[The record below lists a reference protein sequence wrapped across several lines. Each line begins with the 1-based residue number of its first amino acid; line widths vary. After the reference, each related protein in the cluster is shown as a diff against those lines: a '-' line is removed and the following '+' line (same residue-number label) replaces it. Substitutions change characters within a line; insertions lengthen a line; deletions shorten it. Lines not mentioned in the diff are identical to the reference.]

1 MDVMIGHAS
10 GDERHKLRGGKA
22 GEQNGREVYIRT
34 WYNRPW
40 TYVIEF
46 KDPEMAER
54 AAYCMERACAN
65 KHIGY
70 NQDRRNTL
78 LYEARKYGY
87 DPGKVTKDVDTD
99 CSALAALC
107 CMYAGI
113 PESVLYTGG
122 NSAYTGNLR
131 TLLKKTGK
139 VNVYTEKK
147 RLTSGDY
154 NHRGDILLY
163 EGHHVAIQLSDGP
176 KVTARI
182 KKEEPKVT
190 TKPVTSTP
198 VTTSVESIGKIIS
211 DGLNIRSDAG
221 TENKIVGTLNKD
233 DYVHITKEKDGWAY
247 VNDKGWASLKYIKKY
262 PIKNKTKA
270 TTGVVIAKLLNTRKA
285 PVNGEVKKIIKK
297 DEKVKI
303 SKEFTN
309 DGEWGYDTNNKA
321 WVSLKYI
328 KF

>member
-99 CSALAALC
+99 CSALVALC

-113 PESVLYTGG
+113 PESALYIGG

-147 RLTSGDY
+147 RLTSGNY
-154 NHRGDILLY
+154 NKRGTILLY
-163 EGHHVAIQLSDGP
+163 EGHHVAIQLTDGP
-176 KVTARI
+176 NVAPKTV
-182 KKEEPKVT
+182 KKEETKVT
-190 TKPVTSTP
+190 TKPTTVSTA
-198 VTTSVESIGKIIS
+198 SVESIGKVTS
-211 DGLNIRSDAG
+211 NGLNIRSDVGA
-221 TENKIVGTLNKD
+221 ENKIVGTLNKD

-270 TTGVVIAKLLNTRKA
+270 TTGIVIAKLLNTRKA